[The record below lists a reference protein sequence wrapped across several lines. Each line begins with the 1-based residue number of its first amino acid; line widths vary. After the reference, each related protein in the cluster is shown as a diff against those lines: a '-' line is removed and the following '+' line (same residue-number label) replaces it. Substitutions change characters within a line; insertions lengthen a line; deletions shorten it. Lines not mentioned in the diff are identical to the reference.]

1 MERILLGVVANCLR
15 TYAIFRFVRLLLPS
29 KIKNKLLSIVVYTLF
44 IILTSGGYYLFHTW
58 YINIFTNILGLIFI
72 VLMYQKNFFKDV
84 LTIMC
89 IYSVNIV
96 IESLVF
102 SVVGMYERSAAI
114 TESVNECITSIGIL
128 IFVVVLEKTKAVKQ
142 KEFKLTVSLWFGLIS
157 VPIISIIIILELL
170 NFYTVHKKSIEI
182 EITGILIINLVI
194 FYLYGAIQDYY
205 IQKIENEEF
214 SKQIEIYG
222 NQLNVMKN
230 SYQKIRQLRHD
241 MKHHLGE
248 LKYLANKEDKIQLL
262 HYIDEMEKHML
273 NSEEYV
279 SSGNQEIDG
288 TLNYLLQTAKR
299 TLKEVDVNVSIP
311 EGLEIHNYMFNAM
324 LGNLLENAIAAAV
337 NTEKKYLKVHIKI
350 KQSVLYINVENSFEG
365 EVKVKNKKILS
376 TKKDIKNHGIG
387 LESVKKIVD
396 EMNGIIDINWKDE
409 IFCVNIMCYLSDI
422 KAFCEKC

>member
-1 MERILLGVVANCLR
+1 M
-15 TYAIFRFVRLLLPS
+15 
-29 KIKNKLLSIVVYTLF
+29 
-44 IILTSGGYYLFHTW
+44 
-58 YINIFTNILGLIFI
+58 
-72 VLMYQKNFFKDV
+72 
-84 LTIMC
+84 
-89 IYSVNIV
+89 
-96 IESLVF
+96 
-102 SVVGMYERSAAI
+102 
-114 TESVNECITSIGIL
+114 
-128 IFVVVLEKTKAVKQ
+128 
-142 KEFKLTVSLWFGLIS
+142 
-157 VPIISIIIILELL
+157 
-170 NFYTVHKKSIEI
+170 
-182 EITGILIINLVI
+182 I

-396 EMNGIIDINWKDE
+396 EMKGIIDINWKDE
-409 IFCVNIMCYLSDI
+409 IFCVNIMCYLSDLI
-422 KAFCEKC
+422 

>member
-29 KIKNKLLSIVVYTLF
+29 KIKNKLLSMVVYILF

-114 TESVNECITSIGIL
+114 TESVNECITSIGVL

-170 NFYTVHKKSIEI
+170 NFYTVHEKSIEI

-396 EMNGIIDINWKDE
+396 EMKGIIDINWKDE
-409 IFCVNIMCYLSDI
+409 IFCVNIMCYLSDLI
-422 KAFCEKC
+422 

>member
-58 YINIFTNILGLIFI
+58 YINIFRNILGLIFI

-157 VPIISIIIILELL
+157 VPIISI
-170 NFYTVHKKSIEI
+170 T
-182 EITGILIINLVI
+182 
-194 FYLYGAIQDYY
+194 
-205 IQKIENEEF
+205 
-214 SKQIEIYG
+214 
-222 NQLNVMKN
+222 
-230 SYQKIRQLRHD
+230 
-241 MKHHLGE
+241 
-248 LKYLANKEDKIQLL
+248 
-262 HYIDEMEKHML
+262 
-273 NSEEYV
+273 
-279 SSGNQEIDG
+279 
-288 TLNYLLQTAKR
+288 
-299 TLKEVDVNVSIP
+299 
-311 EGLEIHNYMFNAM
+311 
-324 LGNLLENAIAAAV
+324 
-337 NTEKKYLKVHIKI
+337 
-350 KQSVLYINVENSFEG
+350 
-365 EVKVKNKKILS
+365 
-376 TKKDIKNHGIG
+376 
-387 LESVKKIVD
+387 
-396 EMNGIIDINWKDE
+396 
-409 IFCVNIMCYLSDI
+409 
-422 KAFCEKC
+422 